1 MFLTGT
7 FFNSRNRAEQGD
19 LAYLT
24 HLLEEFFKPVRA
36 AAKKSGKSGGLQNRM
51 KSWPVFIAKA
61 HRFLAVM
68 FRYGLSCGS
77 WSLQL

>member
-1 MFLTGT
+1 MTASDPVL
-7 FFNSRNRAEQGD
+7 NRRLYRISRTAM
-19 LAYLT
+19 
-24 HLLEEFFKPVRA
+24 
-36 AAKKSGKSGGLQNRM
+36 KKSGKSGGLQNRM